1 MAKPDHSLDP
11 LILASARWEFLE
23 KGFEKASL
31 KHICENANV
40 TTGALYKRYSGK
52 EELFAAVVADTVA
65 DLNQIIAQKSVTDFS
80 QVSDE
85 ALVKAWDM
93 DEDYMMWWFRYLD
106 ERHDG
111 FVLLVSCAENT
122 RYANFQHDWVEKMSQ
137 ATYGYYQEARRRE
150 LTTVDMSEAEI
161 HLLLSAF
168 GLRSTSR
175 SSTAMIWSS
184 WRATASWSA
193 SSSTGIAYLDFLLPE
208 KPFSQKGLFKSSQV
222 SYI

>member
-11 LILASARWEFLE
+11 LILASARREFLE

-31 KHICENANV
+31 KRICENANV

-65 DLNQIIAQKSVTDFS
+65 
-80 QVSDE
+80 
-85 ALVKAWDM
+85 KAWDM

-122 RYANFQHDWVEKMSQ
+122 RYANFQHDWVEKMTQ
-137 ATYGYYQEARRRE
+137 ATYGYYREARRRE

-161 HLLLSAF
+161 HILLTAF
-168 GLRSTSR
+168 WATIYEPFIHGYNLEQLESHCKLVCKLFDWYRVFGF
-175 SSTAMIWSS
+175 SS
-184 WRATASWSA
+184 
-193 SSSTGIAYLDFLLPE
+193 P
-208 KPFSQKGLFKSSQV
+208 
-222 SYI
+222 

>member
-1 MAKPDHSLDP
+1 MAKPDRSLDP
-11 LILASARWEFLE
+11 LILASARREFLE

-31 KHICENANV
+31 KRICENANV

-65 DLNQIIAQKSVTDFS
+65 DLNEIIAQKSVTDFS

-85 ALVKAWDM
+85 TLVKAWDM

-122 RYANFQHDWVEKMSQ
+122 RYANFQHDWVEKMTQ

-150 LTTVDMSEAEI
+150 LTTVDMSEGEMHILLTAFWATIYEPFI
-161 HLLLSAF
+161 HGYNLEQLESHCKLVCKLF
-168 GLRSTSR
+168 GCT
-175 SSTAMIWSS
+175 
-184 WRATASWSA
+184 
-193 SSSTGIAYLDFLLPE
+193 AYLDFLPPE
-208 KPFSQKGLFKSSQV
+208 GPFSQKGLFNGF
-222 SYI
+222 

>member
-11 LILASARWEFLE
+11 LILASARREFLE

-65 DLNQIIAQKSVTDFS
+65 DLNEIIAQKSVTDFS

-93 DEDYMMWWFRYLD
+93 DEDYMMWWYHYLD

-122 RYANFQHDWVEKMSQ
+122 RYANFQHDWVEKMTQ

-161 HLLLSAF
+161 HILLSAF
-168 GLRSTSR
+168 
-175 SSTAMIWSS
+175 W
-184 WRATASWSA
+184 AT
-193 SSSTGIAYLDFLLPE
+193 IYE
-208 KPFSQKGLFKSSQV
+208 PFIHGYDLE
-222 SYI
+222 